1 MSNQPT
7 VFIDGEAG
15 TTGLGIR
22 ERLAAHKD
30 ITVRSIDPA
39 LRKDPAARK
48 ALMAEVDAVILC
60 LPDDA
65 AREAVALAADTNAK
79 VLDASTA
86 YRTNPDWAYGFA
98 EMAPDQ
104 ASKIAAS
111 RHVSNPGC
119 YPTGAVALLRPLIQ
133 AGLIPADYPV
143 AINAISGYT
152 GGGKQMIEA
161 FEAANKAGNAI
172 PFEAYGLEFQHK
184 HVPEIHVYSGL
195 SKRPIFVPSVGNFA
209 QGMMVNIPIHFDLLG
224 RAVTG
229 GQLRDVLSDFYRGK
243 PLITVV
249 PADAP
254 PVPRPT
260 ANAFAYTDQLEL
272 RVYHNDQ
279 LGHAVLMA
287 RLDNLGKGASGAAV
301 QNLRL
306 MLGLD

>member
-1 MSNQPT
+1 M
-7 VFIDGEAG
+7 
-15 TTGLGIR
+15 
-22 ERLAAHKD
+22 
-30 ITVRSIDPA
+30 
-39 LRKDPAARK
+39 
-48 ALMAEVDAVILC
+48 
-60 LPDDA
+60 
-65 AREAVALAADTNAK
+65 
-79 VLDASTA
+79 
-86 YRTNPDWAYGFA
+86 
-98 EMAPDQ
+98 
-104 ASKIAAS
+104 
-111 RHVSNPGC
+111 
-119 YPTGAVALLRPLIQ
+119 
-133 AGLIPADYPV
+133 IPADYPV

-184 HVPEIHVYSGL
+184 HVPEIHLYSGL

-224 RAVTG
+224 KSVTG
-229 GQLRDVLSDFYRGK
+229 AQLREVLADFYQGK

-249 PADAP
+249 AADAP

-260 ANAFAYTDQLEL
+260 ANAFAHTDRLEL

-306 MLGLD
+306 MLGLS